1 MQQDN
6 LDTLAAQFVEL
17 KVPFAD
23 DEYKKELTK
32 DVRLKMDDT
41 INTVLLSYMDGNQL
55 NSYNSLLEDDNST
68 EDQFLEFYKQCNINL
83 NAIMSEAM
91 TRFRIAYLGA

>member
-1 MQQDN
+1 MQQNN

-23 DEYKKELTK
+23 AEYKKELAK
-32 DVRLKMDDT
+32 DVRLKIDDT
-41 INTVLLSYMDGNQL
+41 INTVLLSYMDESQL
-55 NSYNSLLEDDNST
+55 ESYNSLLEDDSST
-68 EDQFLEFYKQCNINL
+68 EDQFLEFYNKCNINL
-83 NAIMSEAM
+83 NTIMGEAL